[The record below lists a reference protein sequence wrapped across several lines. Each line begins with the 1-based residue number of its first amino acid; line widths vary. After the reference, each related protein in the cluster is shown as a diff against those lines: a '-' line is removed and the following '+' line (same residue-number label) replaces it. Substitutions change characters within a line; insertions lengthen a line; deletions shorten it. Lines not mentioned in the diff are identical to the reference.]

1 MSDSLPQ
8 GGELLED
15 IGRAALLPLR
25 GPPAHEVIGM
35 SLAIRTKL

>member
-8 GGELLED
+8 GGEVLED
-15 IGRAALLPLR
+15 IGCAALLPLR
-25 GPPAHEVIGM
+25 GPPAHAATGI